1 MYHNDFLRILST
13 RVKFLVN
20 TVIEKTIIGAI
31 IFGNVNL
38 NKIFLQLRPEF
49 FFLDSHKFIFEILYR
64 LYKKN
69 QNLEIIDINNILL
82 NYSTIYPDY
91 RFDFEEIRNL
101 SNQTFLKLYL
111 DDYIILLVEKY
122 IRRSILNLAYN
133 LIESTENENIDL
145 YNLLEATSLKLT
157 SIINP
162 INQNKLKSVDKIFLD
177 ITQYLIQ
184 HGDLSGLKSG
194 FQDIDSITRG
204 FQKSDLIILAARPS
218 IGKTAFALNI
228 ASNVASNSDKKVLY
242 FSLEMSKEQLFLRL
256 VSLGTNTSRIRLEDL
271 RINQEQLIRIQQYSE
286 KISNI
291 LIDDSASI
299 NSNYIENQLQ
309 EYRNKKDDILL
320 VIIDYLQLMQDINNK
335 NQQDIKRAQELSNI
349 TRNLKNIARNFNIPI
364 ILISQVGRAVESRLD
379 KRPLLSD
386 LKDSGCIGSNS
397 YCITDLK
404 VLQLKINK
412 LMFYQFSKIWSK
424 LDFFSYLTKYSFL
437 DYQNCFSY
445 GSKPV
450 YHYEFCPHKYLELSA
465 NHRLLETNKWIKT
478 DFIIETNLFLSK
490 KNIDF
495 KDNIF
500 YISYLWVRN
509 LYSVLS
515 NETFLISLLDF
526 VGFYK
531 TYDITV
537 NLTHNFLVNNIIL
550 HNSIEQDAD
559 LVLMLYRESYYNQS
573 AINIDETELIITK
586 HRNGPLGTVKLS
598 FNPVYMNFSDY
609 K

>member
-1 MYHNDFLRILST
+1 MRILST
-13 RVKFLVN
+13 RAKFLFN

-38 NKIFLQLRPEF
+38 DKIFLQLRPEF
-49 FFLDSHKFIFEILYR
+49 FFLDSHKVIFEILYR
-64 LYKKN
+64 LYKKK
-69 QNLEIIDINNILL
+69 QNLEVIDINNILL
-82 NYSTIYPDY
+82 NYSNIYPDY

-101 SNQTFLKLYL
+101 SNQTFIKLYL
-111 DDYIILLVEKY
+111 DDYIVLLVEKY

-145 YNLLEATSLKLT
+145 YHLLESTSLKLT

-162 INQNKLKSVDKIFLD
+162 INQNNLKSVDKIFLD
-177 ITQYLIQ
+177 ITQYLIE
-184 HGDLSGLKSG
+184 HGNLSGLKSG

-228 ASNVASNSDKKVLY
+228 ASNVASNSDEKVLY

-256 VSLGTNTSRIRLEDL
+256 VSLGTNTSRLRLEDL
-271 RINQEQLIRIQQYSE
+271 RINQDQLIRIQQYSE

-299 NSNYIENQLQ
+299 NPNYIENQLQ
-309 EYRNKKDDILL
+309 EYKNKKDYISL

-349 TRNLKNIARNFNIPI
+349 TRSLKNVARNFNIPI

-386 LKDSGCIGSNS
+386 LKDSGCIGSNN
-397 YCITDLK
+397 YCISDLK
-404 VLQLKINK
+404 VTQLKINK
-412 LMFYQFSKIWSK
+412 LIFYKSSKIWSK
-424 LDFFSYLTKYSFL
+424 LSFYSNLKKYSFL
-437 DYQNCFSY
+437 DHQNCFSY
-445 GSKPV
+445 GNKPI
-450 YHYEFCPHKYLELSA
+450 YHYEFYPHKYLELSA
-465 NHRLLETNKWIKT
+465 NHRLLKINEWIKT
-478 DFIIETNLFLSK
+478 DLIIENNLFILK
-490 KNIDF
+490 KNINF
-495 KDNIF
+495 QDNIL
-500 YISYLWVRN
+500 YINHSWLRN
-509 LYSVLS
+509 LYYTLS
-515 NETFLISLLDF
+515 NKKSLISLLDF

-531 TYDITV
+531 TYDLSI

-586 HRNGPLGTVKLS
+586 HRNGPLGTVRLS